1 MVHFELH
8 NGMEKDAFLSFRHEH
23 RTKKNSQPRN
33 TTKNMITTFISLL
46 ILSSMESSKPHRRA
60 ILNLFNRQSVPTLHL
75 NKSTLN
81 FYGHRSTLDINFT
94 FRFFSLS
101 TLIVQFKIVI
111 ERCFPTDVNF
121 EAVCVV
127 FNFSLGPSWANFICI

>member
-46 ILSSMESSKPHRRA
+46 MLSSMESSKPHRRA

-75 NKSTLN
+75 NKSTIKFLLAYKYIRHKFHFQVFFFIYFN
-81 FYGHRSTLDINFT
+81 SSIQNCNRALFSNRSE
-94 FRFFSLS
+94 FRSCLC
-101 TLIVQFKIVI
+101 
-111 ERCFPTDVNF
+111 CFQLFPWPL
-121 EAVCVV
+121 
-127 FNFSLGPSWANFICI
+127 LG

>member
-1 MVHFELH
+1 
-8 NGMEKDAFLSFRHEH
+8 MEWRKMPFFRFVMSIGQRKTPSLET
-23 RTKKNSQPRN
+23 RR
-33 TTKNMITTFISLL
+33 KNMITTFISLL
-46 ILSSMESSKPHRRA
+46 MLSSMESSKPHRRA

-81 FYGHRSTLDINFT
+81 FYWHRSTLDINFT

-127 FNFSLGPSWANFICI
+127 FNFSLGPFWANFICI